1 MRLGQVLGH
10 ASRTKERIAW
20 FLPQDP
26 IRRTCSWAA
35 GQGEKAWHRE
45 PKGDIVRCEMV
56 LGETSPMRDI
66 THTHT
71 RIYAQTHT
79 STHSFSHPHRR
90 PHTYVCGTG
99 GRWLKKPAKQG
110 GRCGS
115 PGRLC
120 NWSPPG
126 LRASVETAAENS
138 KIAVSGCQAVNQGI

>member
-35 GQGEKAWHRE
+35 GQGEKAWHRA
-45 PKGDIVRCEMV
+45 PKRDIVRCEMV

-79 STHSFSHPHRR
+79 HLLTPSHTHTDAHI
-90 PHTYVCGTG
+90 HTYVA
-99 GRWLKKPAKQG
+99 R
-110 GRCGS
+110 
-115 PGRLC
+115 
-120 NWSPPG
+120 
-126 LRASVETAAENS
+126 V
-138 KIAVSGCQAVNQGI
+138 AVG